1 LIERYQTN
9 EMRQIFSDVRRMQI
23 WTDVELAVVEGFVH
37 NGDASAADLDVIRAN
52 LPLIDQGFVDDVLA
66 RERVTNHDLAAFVD
80 TLQSRIAVK
89 ESSWI
94 HFGLTSSDVVDTAFS
109 IQIREALEVI
119 VRELRKTILATISL
133 AERHKNTPEIG
144 RTHGM
149 HAEPTTFGG
158 KVVLWAYQ
166 LDRDLSRAEKALAQA
181 SVGKLSGAVGTY
193 SNVDPVVEHF
203 ALSRLG
209 LRPVPATQ
217 VVARDIHAEVMY
229 SLAAISTSL
238 ESFAT
243 EIRHLQRSEVGEVF
257 EPFAQGQKGSS
268 AMPHKRNPIVAERI
282 VGLARILRGFLSAAL
297 EDVALWHE
305 RDISHSSVERVIFP
319 DAFHLCHYGLL
330 KFRWLVENLE
340 VKVEKMR
347 ENLDASLGLYFSQSV
362 LLALVE
368 AGLSRDEAYRIVQRD
383 ARAAYESKRSFIE
396 ILKEDPSVR
405 VDLEEVLD
413 ESRLLRNVPK
423 IFEGLGELKARL
435 RDA

>member
-1 LIERYQTN
+1 
-9 EMRQIFSDVRRMQI
+9 
-23 WTDVELAVVEGFVH
+23 
-37 NGDASAADLDVIRAN
+37 
-52 LPLIDQGFVDDVLA
+52 
-66 RERVTNHDLAAFVD
+66 
-80 TLQSRIAVK
+80 
-89 ESSWI
+89 
-94 HFGLTSSDVVDTAFS
+94 
-109 IQIREALEVI
+109 
-119 VRELRKTILATISL
+119 
-133 AERHKNTPEIG
+133 
-144 RTHGM
+144 
-149 HAEPTTFGG
+149 
-158 KVVLWAYQ
+158 
-166 LDRDLSRAEKALAQA
+166 
-181 SVGKLSGAVGTY
+181 
-193 SNVDPVVEHF
+193 
-203 ALSRLG
+203 
-209 LRPVPATQ
+209 
-217 VVARDIHAEVMY
+217 
-229 SLAAISTSL
+229 
-238 ESFAT
+238 
-243 EIRHLQRSEVGEVF
+243 
-257 EPFAQGQKGSS
+257 
-268 AMPHKRNPIVAERI
+268 MPHKRNPIVAERI

-423 IFEGLGELKARL
+423 IFEGLGELEARL